1 MLTTV
6 SIINVNVLFL
16 SNSQQGVLSGKGNN
30 GVNYQCQCSLFKQFT
45 TSAGSTAQLVQVS
58 IINVN
63 VLFLSNSQQD
73 EEDVYLRSWCQLSM
87 SMFSF

>member
-1 MLTTV
+1 MPHQIRITNMV

-16 SNSQQGVLSGKGNN
+16 SNSQLFVSSSALLA

-45 TSAGSTAQLVQVS
+45 TSWNDSAEMMEVS

-63 VLFLSNSQQD
+63 VLFLSNSQQ
-73 EEDVYLRSWCQLSM
+73 
-87 SMFSF
+87 